1 MNTLALTVANSE
13 NPECL
18 GSPFAGLSWTEFK
31 ALTDAIV
38 SGTTCHPTHAQWH
51 KGNPFRECACCGD
64 CATNAVEI
72 GTCSMLPAP
81 MVPLC
86 DSCLRWERMNRPEY
100 RTVRFVHAFLPFP

>member
-1 MNTLALTVANSE
+1 MLALTVANSE

-18 GSPFAGLSWTEFK
+18 GSPFAGLSWDEFK

-38 SGTTCHPTHAQWH
+38 RGTTCHPTHAQWH
-51 KGNPFRECACCGD
+51 KGSPFRECAGCGQ

-72 GTCSMLPAP
+72 GTCLMLPAP

-86 DSCLRWERMNRPEY
+86 DSCLHWERMNRPEY
-100 RTVRFVHAFLPFP
+100 RTVRFVHSFLPFP